1 MPRKNDIKTT
11 TPVAKMIK
19 KKETEKTNLT
29 AKQVKPTKVI
39 QKTTG
44 LTDQDYMN
52 EVKDI
57 LATKEPNFVKLAFL
71 KGLYS
76 RIKHTDYDMLMAT
89 KKAVEKAIEKV
100 ETAEIKNVVNTLK
113 KGNKMS
119 KN

>member
-1 MPRKNDIKTT
+1 MPKKNDIKTT
-11 TPVAKMIK
+11 IQADKMIK
-19 KKETEKTNLT
+19 KNVTEKTNLT
-29 AKQVKPTKVI
+29 KKQVKPTKVI

-57 LATKEPNFVKLAFL
+57 LASKEPNFVKLACL

-89 KKAVEKAIEKV
+89 KNAVEGAIEKV
-100 ETAEIKNVVNTLK
+100 EKAEIKNVVKTLK
-113 KGNKMS
+113 SGNK
-119 KN
+119 K